1 MTLTKI
7 VECVPNFSEGRDKKI
22 IDQICSAIKS
32 VETVELLDVD
42 MGSDTNRTVVTF
54 IAESKYIAEAAYKG
68 IEKAAELIDM
78 RKHSGAHPRMGATDV
93 CPFIPVSNMTMEECV
108 EIAKSLGEIV
118 ANDLGIPIFLYESA
132 AVNEERQNL
141 ANIRSGEYEGFEK
154 KLKDQ
159 NWKPDFGPSKL
170 NVKSGVTAIG
180 AREFLIAYN
189 INLNTTDRT
198 YANEIAYELRE
209 RGRWKRVNQKDNFY
223 YKGDVVN
230 FKENFYP
237 DGNSDY
243 IGKNLEE
250 IEEFYQKS
258 GRDFRK
264 RYNSLG
270 LDPENLI
277 GKPVYKDGRFTHVK
291 GLGWVIPEYNRA
303 QISMNLTN
311 YKISPIH
318 KIFEAACEEAE
329 KRGLRVTGSE
339 IVGLIPYRA
348 IEEAGKYYLKKMG
361 KSPGMPPIDLV
372 NIAIQSL
379 GLSDVND
386 FNPFD
391 KILGMPNNKGELANR
406 ITFDLIDEVSRD
418 SPAPGGGSVAAM
430 SGSLGVALGV
440 MVANL
445 CVSKAGFEDHGEE
458 LGRIAEDGQEIKE
471 FLVNAIDE
479 DTNAFDKVIKAMRM
493 PNDSDS
499 EKERKAEK
507 MQEGYKSAAEV
518 PLKVVEYCYKAL
530 STCDRISKIMDD
542 SMASDVGSGALMSI
556 AGARAA
562 AYNVRINLNSIKDE
576 EYVNGTKAKLD
587 KLISNCDKKLKKVTN
602 RVEEKL

>member
-1 MTLTKI
+1 MSLTKI

-170 NVKSGVTAIG
+170 NVKSGATAIG

-499 EKERKAEK
+499 EKERRAEK

-518 PLKVVEYCYKAL
+518 PLEVVEYCYKAL

-576 EYVNGTKAKLD
+576 EYVNSTKAKLD
-587 KLISNCDKKLKKVTN
+587 KLLSNCDKKLKKVTN

>member
-1 MTLTKI
+1 MSLTKI
-7 VECVPNFSEGRDKKI
+7 IECVPNFSEGRDKKI

-54 IAESKYIAEAAYKG
+54 IAESNYVADAAYKG

-93 CPFIPVSNMTMEECV
+93 CPFVPVSNTTMEECV
-108 EIAKSLGEIV
+108 DIAKSLGEIV
-118 ANDLGIPIFLYESA
+118 GEKLGIPVFLYESA
-132 AVNEERQNL
+132 AVSKERRNL
-141 ANIRSGEYEGFEK
+141 ANIRSGEYEGFDE

-159 NWKPDFGPSKL
+159 KWKPDFGPSKL
-170 NVKSGVTAIG
+170 NVKSGATAIG

-209 RGRWKRVNQKDNFY
+209 RGRWKRINQKDNFY

-230 FKENFYP
+230 FRENFYP

-243 IGKNLEE
+243 VGKNLKE
-250 IEEFYQKS
+250 IEKFYQKS
-258 GRDFRK
+258 GRNFRK

-277 GKPVYKDGRFTHVK
+277 GKPVYKEGRFTHVK

-339 IVGLIPYRA
+339 IVGLIPYKA

-361 KSPGMPPIDLV
+361 KSPGMPPVDLV

-379 GLSDVND
+379 GLSDVTN
-386 FNPFD
+386 FNPSE
-391 KILGMPNNKGELANR
+391 KILGMPKNNGELANR

-445 CVSKAGFEDHGEE
+445 CVSKAGFEEHSEE
-458 LGRIAEDGQEIKE
+458 LGKIAEDGQEIKE

-499 EKERKAEK
+499 EKKIRAEK

-518 PLKVVEYCYKAL
+518 PLEVVEYCFRAL
-530 STCDRISKIMDD
+530 NTCDRISKIMDD
-542 SMASDVGSGALMSI
+542 SMASDVGSGAQMSI

-562 AYNVRINLNSIKDE
+562 AYNVKINLKTITDN
-576 EYVNGTKAKLD
+576 EYTSKTN
-587 KLISNCDKKLKKVTN
+587 KKLEKLLSECEKVLQIVIK
-602 RVEEKL
+602 RVEKKF

>member
-1 MTLTKI
+1 MSLTKI
-7 VECVPNFSEGRDKKI
+7 IECVPNFSEGRDKKI

-54 IAESKYIAEAAYKG
+54 IAESNYVADAAYKG

-93 CPFIPVSNMTMEECV
+93 CPFVPVSNTTMEECV
-108 EIAKSLGEIV
+108 DIAKSLGEIV
-118 ANDLGIPIFLYESA
+118 GEKLGIPVFLYESA
-132 AVNEERQNL
+132 AVSKERRNL
-141 ANIRSGEYEGFEK
+141 ANIRSGEYEGFDE

-159 NWKPDFGPSKL
+159 KWKPDFGPSKL
-170 NVKSGVTAIG
+170 NVKSGTTAIG

-209 RGRWKRVNQKDNFY
+209 RGRWKRINQKDNFY

-230 FKENFYP
+230 FRENFYP

-243 IGKNLEE
+243 VGKNLKE
-250 IEEFYQKS
+250 IEKFYQKS
-258 GRDFRK
+258 GRNFRK

-277 GKPVYKDGRFTHVK
+277 GKPVYKEGRFTHVK

-339 IVGLIPYRA
+339 IVGLIPYKA

-361 KSPGMPPIDLV
+361 KSPGMPPVDLV

-379 GLSDVND
+379 GLSDVTN
-386 FNPFD
+386 FNPSE
-391 KILGMPNNKGELANR
+391 KILGMPKNNGELANR

-445 CVSKAGFEDHGEE
+445 CVSKAGFEEHSEE
-458 LGRIAEDGQEIKE
+458 LGKIAEDGQEIKE

-499 EKERKAEK
+499 EKEIRAEK

-518 PLKVVEYCYKAL
+518 PLEVVEYCFRAL
-530 STCDRISKIMDD
+530 NTCNRISKIMDD
-542 SMASDVGSGALMSI
+542 SMASDVGSGAQMSI

-562 AYNVRINLNSIKDE
+562 AYNVKINLKTITDN
-576 EYVNGTKAKLD
+576 EYTSKTN
-587 KLISNCDKKLKKVTN
+587 KKLEKLLSECEKVLQIVIK
-602 RVEEKL
+602 RVEKKF

>member
-170 NVKSGVTAIG
+170 NVKSGATAIG

-471 FLVNAIDE
+471 FLVNAIDK

-499 EKERKAEK
+499 EKERRAEK

-518 PLKVVEYCYKAL
+518 PLEVVEYCYKAL

>member
-1 MTLTKI
+1 MSLTKI
-7 VECVPNFSEGRDKKI
+7 IECVPNFSEGRDKKI

-54 IAESKYIAEAAYKG
+54 IAESNYVADAAYKG

-93 CPFIPVSNMTMEECV
+93 CPFVPVSNTTMEECV
-108 EIAKSLGEIV
+108 DIAKSLGEIV
-118 ANDLGIPIFLYESA
+118 GEKLGIPVFLYESA
-132 AVNEERQNL
+132 AVNKERRNL
-141 ANIRSGEYEGFEK
+141 ANIRSGEYEGFDE

-159 NWKPDFGPSKL
+159 KWKPDFGPSKL
-170 NVKSGVTAIG
+170 NVKSGTTAIG

-209 RGRWKRVNQKDNFY
+209 RGRWKRINQKDNFY

-230 FKENFYP
+230 FRENFYP

-243 IGKNLEE
+243 VGKNLKE
-250 IEEFYQKS
+250 IEKFYQKS
-258 GRDFRK
+258 GRNFRK

-277 GKPVYKDGRFTHVK
+277 GKPVYKEGRFTHVK

-339 IVGLIPYRA
+339 IVGLIPYKA

-361 KSPGMPPIDLV
+361 KSPGMPPVDLV

-379 GLSDVND
+379 GLSDVTN
-386 FNPFD
+386 FNPSE
-391 KILGMPNNKGELANR
+391 KILGMPKNNGELANR

-445 CVSKAGFEDHGEE
+445 CVSKAGFEEHSEE
-458 LGRIAEDGQEIKE
+458 LGKIAEDGQEIKE

-499 EKERKAEK
+499 EKKIRAEK

-518 PLKVVEYCYKAL
+518 PLEVVEYCFRAL
-530 STCDRISKIMDD
+530 NTCDRISKIMDD
-542 SMASDVGSGALMSI
+542 SMASDVGSGAQMSI

-562 AYNVRINLNSIKDE
+562 AYNVKINLKTITDN
-576 EYVNGTKAKLD
+576 EYTSKTN
-587 KLISNCDKKLKKVTN
+587 KKLEKLLSECEKVLQIVIK
-602 RVEEKL
+602 RVEKKF

>member
-54 IAESKYIAEAAYKG
+54 IAESKYVAEAAYKG

-170 NVKSGVTAIG
+170 NVKSGATAIG

-277 GKPVYKDGRFTHVK
+277 GKTVYKDGRFTHVK

-445 CVSKAGFEDHGEE
+445 CVSKAGFEGHGEE

-499 EKERKAEK
+499 EKERRAEK

-518 PLKVVEYCYKAL
+518 PLEVVEYCYKAL

-587 KLISNCDKKLKKVTN
+587 KLLSNCDKKLKKVTN

>member
-1 MTLTKI
+1 MSLTKI
-7 VECVPNFSEGRDKKI
+7 IECVPNFSEGRDKKI

-54 IAESKYIAEAAYKG
+54 IAESNYVADAAYKG

-93 CPFIPVSNMTMEECV
+93 CPFVPVSNTTMEECV
-108 EIAKSLGEIV
+108 DIAKSLGEIV
-118 ANDLGIPIFLYESA
+118 GEKLGIPVFLYESA
-132 AVNEERQNL
+132 AVSKERRNL
-141 ANIRSGEYEGFEK
+141 ANIRSGEYEGFDE

-159 NWKPDFGPSKL
+159 KWKPDFGPSKL
-170 NVKSGVTAIG
+170 NVKSGTTAIG

-209 RGRWKRVNQKDNFY
+209 RGRWKRINQKDNFY

-230 FKENFYP
+230 FRENFYP

-243 IGKNLEE
+243 VGKNLKE
-250 IEEFYQKS
+250 IEKFYQKS
-258 GRDFRK
+258 GRNFRK

-277 GKPVYKDGRFTHVK
+277 GKPVYKEGRFTHVK

-339 IVGLIPYRA
+339 IVGLIPYKA

-361 KSPGMPPIDLV
+361 KSPGMPPVDLV

-379 GLSDVND
+379 GLSDVTN
-386 FNPFD
+386 FNPSE
-391 KILGMPNNKGELANR
+391 KILGMPKNNGELANR

-445 CVSKAGFEDHGEE
+445 CVSKAGFEEHSEE
-458 LGRIAEDGQEIKE
+458 LGKIAEDGQEIKE

-499 EKERKAEK
+499 EKKIRAEK

-518 PLKVVEYCYKAL
+518 PLEVVEYCFRAL
-530 STCDRISKIMDD
+530 NTCNRISKIMDD
-542 SMASDVGSGALMSI
+542 SMASDVGSGAQMSI

-562 AYNVRINLNSIKDE
+562 AYNVKINLKTITDN
-576 EYVNGTKAKLD
+576 EYTSKTN
-587 KLISNCDKKLKKVTN
+587 KKLEKLLSECEKVLQIVIK
-602 RVEEKL
+602 RVEKKF

>member
-1 MTLTKI
+1 MSLTKI
-7 VECVPNFSEGRDKKI
+7 VECVPNFSEGKDRKVIDK
-22 IDQICSAIKS
+22 ICSAIKTID
-32 VETVELLDVD
+32 TVEILDVD
-42 MGSDTNRTVVTF
+42 MGADTNRTVVTF
-54 IAESKYIAEAAYKG
+54 IAESEHVAKAAYKG

-78 RKHSGAHPRMGATDV
+78 NAHTGAHPRMGATDV
-93 CPFIPVSNMTMEECV
+93 CPFVPVSNITMKECV
-108 EIAKSLGEIV
+108 DIAKELGRIV
-118 ANDLGIPIFLYESA
+118 GDQLDIPIFLYEAA

-141 ANIRSGEYEGFEK
+141 ANVRNGEYEGFSE
-154 KLKDQ
+154 KLKDP
-159 NWKPDFGPSKL
+159 NWKPDFGPTKL

-209 RGRWKRVNQKDNFY
+209 RGRWKRINQKDNYY
-223 YKGDVVN
+223 YKGDIVN
-230 FKENFYP
+230 FGKNYYP

-250 IEEFYQKS
+250 IEAFYRKD

-270 LDPENLI
+270 LDPDNLF
-277 GKPVYKDGRFTHVK
+277 GKPVYKDGKFTHVK

-311 YKISPIH
+311 YKISSIH
-318 KIFEAACEEAE
+318 KIFEAACEEAD

-339 IVGLIPYRA
+339 IVGLIPYQA

-361 KSPGMPPIDLV
+361 KSPGMPPKDLV
-372 NIAIQSL
+372 NVAIQSL
-379 GLSDVND
+379 GLSDVSD
-386 FNPFD
+386 FNPPE
-391 KILGMPNNKGELANR
+391 KILGMPKNNGELANR

-418 SPAPGGGSVAAM
+418 TPAPGGGSVAAI

-445 CVSKAGFEDHGEE
+445 CVSKTGFEKHSKE
-458 LGRIAEDGQEIKE
+458 LGRIAEEGQKIKD

-493 PNDSDS
+493 PKDTDS
-499 EKERKAEK
+499 EKKIRDLN
-507 MQEGYKSAAEV
+507 MQEGYKAATEI
-518 PLKVVEYCYKAL
+518 PLETVEYCYKAL
-530 STCDRISKIMDD
+530 NICDDISKLMDD
-542 SMASDVGSGALMSI
+542 SMASDVGSGAHMAI
-556 AGARAA
+556 AGARSA

-576 EYVNGTKAKLD
+576 KYVTTTKAELEKVL
-587 KLISNCDKKLKKVTN
+587 SNCEIILEVITK

>member
-1 MTLTKI
+1 MSLTKI

-22 IDQICSAIKS
+22 IDQICSAIKT

-54 IAESKYIAEAAYKG
+54 IAESRYIASAAYKG

-78 RKHSGAHPRMGATDV
+78 RKHTGAHPRMGATDV
-93 CPFIPVSNMTMEECV
+93 CPFIPVSNTTMEECV
-108 EIAKSLGEIV
+108 EIAKSLGENV
-118 ANDLGIPIFLYESA
+118 GKNLGIPIFLYESA
-132 AVNEERQNL
+132 AVNEDRQNL
-141 ANIRSGEYEGFEK
+141 ANIRNGEYEGFNE

-170 NVKSGVTAIG
+170 NVKSGVTAVG

-189 INLNTTDRT
+189 INLNTADRT

-243 IGKNLEE
+243 VGKNLEE
-250 IEEFYQKS
+250 IEEFYQKN

-339 IVGLIPYRA
+339 VVGLIPYKA
-348 IEEAGKYYLKKMG
+348 VEEAGKYYLKKMG
-361 KSPGMPPIDLV
+361 KSPGIPPIDLV

-379 GLSDVND
+379 GLSDVSD
-386 FNPFD
+386 FNPSE

-430 SGSLGVALGV
+430 SGSLGVALSV

-458 LGRIAEDGQEIKE
+458 LGKIAEDGQEIKE

-499 EKERKAEK
+499 EKKIRAEK

-518 PLKVVEYCYKAL
+518 PLEVVEYCYKAL
-530 STCDRISKIMDD
+530 NTCDRISKIMDD
-542 SMASDVGSGALMSI
+542 SMASDVGSGAQMSI

-562 AYNVRINLNSIKDE
+562 AYNVKINLKTITDK
-576 EYVNGTKAKLD
+576 EYTSK
-587 KLISNCDKKLKKVTN
+587 TN
-602 RVEEKL
+602 EKLEKLLSECERVLQIVIKRVKRKF

>member
-1 MTLTKI
+1 MVAKKI
-7 VECVPNFSEGRDKKI
+7 IECVPNFSEGRDKKV
-22 IDQICSAIKS
+22 IDEICSAIKT

-54 IAESKYIAEAAYKG
+54 IAESKYVANAAYKG

-93 CPFIPVSNMTMEECV
+93 CPLIPVSNTTMEECV

-118 ANDLGIPIFLYESA
+118 GNKLGIPIFLYESA
-132 AVNEERQNL
+132 AINEERQNL
-141 ANIRSGEYEGFEK
+141 ANVRSGEYEGFSE
-154 KLKDQ
+154 KLKNQD
-159 NWKPDFGPSKL
+159 WKPDFGPAEL

-209 RGRWKRVNQKDNFY
+209 RGRWKRINQKDSFY

-230 FKENFYP
+230 FEENYYP

-243 IGKNLEE
+243 VGKNLKD
-250 IEEFYQKS
+250 IENFYRKS
-258 GRDFRK
+258 GRNFRK

-277 GKPVYKDGRFTHVK
+277 GKPVYKDGLFTHVK
-291 GLGWVIPEYNRA
+291 GLGWVIPEYSRA

-311 YKISPIH
+311 YKISSIH
-318 KIFEAACEEAE
+318 EIYEAACNEAQ
-329 KRGLRVTGSE
+329 KRGLKVTGSE
-339 IVGLIPYRA
+339 IVGLIPYQA
-348 IEEAGKYYLKKMG
+348 IENAGKYYLKKMG
-361 KSPGMPPIDLV
+361 KSPGLPPVDLV
-372 NIAIQSL
+372 NIAVQSL
-379 GLSDVND
+379 GLSDVSN
-386 FNPFD
+386 FNPSE
-391 KILGMPNNKGELANR
+391 KILGMPKNNGELANR
-406 ITFDLIDEVSRD
+406 VTFDLIDEVSRD

-445 CVSKAGFEDHGEE
+445 CVSKAGFEEHSKE
-458 LGRIAEDGQEIKE
+458 LGKIAEDGQEIKE

-499 EKERKAEK
+499 EKEIRAEK

-518 PLKVVEYCYKAL
+518 PLEVVEYCYRAL
-530 STCDRISKIMDD
+530 NTCDRISKIMDD
-542 SMASDVGSGALMSI
+542 SMASDVGSGAQMSI

-562 AYNVRINLNSIKDE
+562 AYNVKINLKTITDNEYTSKTNIKLE
-576 EYVNGTKAKLD
+576 KL
-587 KLISNCDKKLKKVTN
+587 LSECEKVLQTVIK
-602 RVEEKL
+602 RVEKKF

>member
-1 MTLTKI
+1 MSLTKI
-7 VECVPNFSEGRDKKI
+7 IECVPNFSEGRDKKI

-54 IAESKYIAEAAYKG
+54 VAESNYVADAAFKG

-78 RKHSGAHPRMGATDV
+78 RKHTGAHPRMGATDV
-93 CPFIPVSNMTMEECV
+93 CPFVPVSNTTMEECV
-108 EIAKSLGEIV
+108 DIAKSLGEIV
-118 ANDLGIPIFLYESA
+118 GEKLGIPVFLYESA
-132 AVNEERQNL
+132 AVNKERRNL
-141 ANIRSGEYEGFEK
+141 ANIRSGEYEGFDE

-170 NVKSGVTAIG
+170 NVKSGATAIG

-209 RGRWKRVNQKDNFY
+209 RGRWKRINQKDNFY

-230 FKENFYP
+230 FRENFYP

-243 IGKNLEE
+243 VGKNLKE
-250 IEEFYQKS
+250 IEKFYQKS
-258 GRDFRK
+258 GRNFRK

-277 GKPVYKDGRFTHVK
+277 GKPVYKEGRFTHVK

-339 IVGLIPYRA
+339 IVGLIPYKA

-361 KSPGMPPIDLV
+361 KSPGMPPVDLV

-379 GLSDVND
+379 GLSDVTD
-386 FNPFD
+386 FNPSE
-391 KILGMPNNKGELANR
+391 KILGMPKNNGELANR

-445 CVSKAGFEDHGEE
+445 CVSKAGFEEHSEE
-458 LGRIAEDGQEIKE
+458 LGKIAEDGQEIKE

-499 EKERKAEK
+499 EKKIRAEK

-518 PLKVVEYCYKAL
+518 PLEVVEYCFRAL
-530 STCDRISKIMDD
+530 NTCDRISKIMDD
-542 SMASDVGSGALMSI
+542 SMASDVGSGAQMSI

-562 AYNVRINLNSIKDE
+562 AYNVKINLKTITDN
-576 EYVNGTKAKLD
+576 EYTSKTN
-587 KLISNCDKKLKKVTN
+587 KKLEKLLSECEKVLQIVIK
-602 RVEEKL
+602 RVEKKF